1 MEPKDIIRASKE
13 LRSGRA
19 AKEWLKLDSHRFF
32 DLIDKKTDVDFSA
45 DRPFPSDLAAAV
57 DKKVWNEIDRAFF
70 WGKKGRGLQGNVN
83 FGRDQGS
90 P

>member
-57 DKKVWNEIDRAFF
+57 DKKKYGTRLTGPFSGERKVGGCKAM
-70 WGKKGRGLQGNVN
+70 
-83 FGRDQGS
+83 
-90 P
+90 